1 MRVYELKPISEA
13 SDDWEA
19 GEYKGT
25 VIVRAQDEKSARLKA
40 LFVFFT
46 LTKEDPGRD
55 TPILPW
61 NDDKFVICKQ
71 LDKSVLDKLGYEEE
85 GPEEILFPKD
95 VTERM
100 QLSLKDSSLNL

>member
-25 VIVRAQDEKSARLKA
+25 VIVRAQDEKSARSKA
-40 LFVFFT
+40 TCVSFPLIAEEET
-46 LTKEDPGRD
+46 GRD
-55 TPILPW
+55 TPTVPW
-61 NDDKFVICKQ
+61 CKDELIICRQ
-71 LDKSVLDKLGYEEE
+71 LDKSELDKLGYEEE

-95 VTERM
+95 VTER
-100 QLSLKDSSLNL
+100 L